1 MPARSCRE
9 TTNKKPRKFARVRS
23 EDNINFRRNNL
34 IMDHHVL
41 LALATTAMLSVYAQI
56 PTIIAEES
64 ASLLA
69 QVRDGGWREH

>member
-1 MPARSCRE
+1 
-9 TTNKKPRKFARVRS
+9 
-23 EDNINFRRNNL
+23 
-34 IMDHHVL
+34 MDHHVL